1 MMQYIALRR
10 HATLGADR
18 GGRGS
23 VAAMRTLVYGN
34 HSLVTSDDVS
44 HTLLQLTAGFATQS
58 VCEVVTI
65 PTVADA
71 SVVDVDVVVG
81 LGTHLIST
89 PLAWPQEDP
98 DFSAAVATL
107 QLHPSYPRVAVT
119 DPFEPQDDGLPW
131 PVDDEFGSIDR
142 F

>member
-1 MMQYIALRR
+1 
-10 HATLGADR
+10 
-18 GGRGS
+18 
-23 VAAMRTLVYGN
+23 MRTLVYGT

-44 HTLLQLTAGFATQS
+44 HTLLQLTAGIATQC

-65 PTVADA
+65 PTMADE

-89 PLAWPQEDP
+89 PLEWPRAEP
-98 DFSAAVATL
+98 DFSAAVATM
-107 QLHPSYPRVAVT
+107 QLHPSYPHVAVI
-119 DPFEPQDDGLPW
+119 DPFEPQADGLPW